1 MITITISERW
11 AHHALK
17 LAWLLLAGGL
27 IVPTYHQ
34 PWWMKGVAMVPIFV
48 GGLALMAAT
57 LGHRPEECSRCKPRS
72 RERLGRVH
80 YRLWR
85 AYGRYGWAVLTVVA
99 VAWIVITSFDEG
111 LTKHDSQTLPAELA
125 WTAMITMGTLY
136 VSARRFAALNYGF
149 ARPRPIRHFVQ
160 EHCVPLMHK
169 SQKLIIAALGLNL
182 VAMALVPRKGGP
194 WSLLAAT
201 VSMGL
206 FAAVYLSMRHSASL
220 CEACVD
226 EAEIPVDASEQAAR
240 NRWRFTLV
248 HKSGMVL
255 LPVIMASVIA
265 PHWLSNMGDVVLRG
279 AFDVVLV
286 GSMLL
291 SSYHNSFYPWCP
303 YCGGGDGGPGE
314 DEEVPDPT
322 PDKGRPL
329 PV

>member
-1 MITITISERW
+1 VISITMPEKL

-27 IVPTYHQ
+27 IIPTYHQ
-34 PWWMKGVAMVPIFV
+34 PWWMKGVAMVPLFI
-48 GGLALMAAT
+48 GTLALMAAT

-85 AYGRYGWAVLTVVA
+85 SYGRYGWVVLAVVA
-99 VAWIVITSFDEG
+99 MAWIVTISFDEE
-111 LTKHDSQTLPAELA
+111 LAKHGSQTLPAEVF
-125 WTAMITMGTLY
+125 WVGIVTMGALY
-136 VSARRFAALNYGF
+136 VSARQFTTLNDGF
-149 ARPRPIRHFVQ
+149 ARPRPILHFVQ

-169 SQKLIIAALGLNL
+169 SQKLIIAALVLNL
-182 VAMALVPRKGGP
+182 VAMALVPRKGP
-194 WSLLAAT
+194 WSLLGVM
-201 VSMGL
+201 VSMSL
-206 FAAVYLSMRHSASL
+206 LAAVYLCVRHSASL
-220 CEACVD
+220 CETCVD
-226 EAEIPVDASEQAAR
+226 EVEIPIDAAEQAAR

-248 HKSGMVL
+248 HKSALALPLVMMV
-255 LPVIMASVIA
+255 MVIA
-265 PHWLSNMGDVVLRG
+265 PHWLSNMWDVALQGV
-279 AFDVVLV
+279 FDVLMV

-291 SSYHNSFYPWCP
+291 SSYHSSFQPWCP
-303 YCGGGDGGPGE
+303 YCGWGDGGHGE